1 MSEFEN
7 PAIFWGILVGFFLI
21 CILSVVGAS
30 TTDDARWSEPV
41 EGCDCESC
49 RQNRSRGMVFD
60 LLVRDLGMDSF
71 QGGNNDTVISAV
83 EAGFQI
89 SIRLG
94 GSSFGTVVSLQ
105 IPSSMPEFPEFL
117 MRNRVPVDASAYSG
131 RSHVSGFQGTEVVF
145 GDDRRFAERFSLKVI
160 VRSGDTESESSGE
173 LPEIADVRARFSP
186 ALRARLVENAD
197 FQRWW
202 VIGARGRRLEAHFSK
217 EWQMT
222 AESYRGFLS
231 EAAWMLISIAQRIE
245 ISRSAL
251 LSWKGSPQWRAGDL
265 VAGLL
270 LGNEYDEKAVAARR
284 PDLLLQE
291 DLVKSG
297 LNGAEL
303 FSDERFIRTGR
314 ELGYLFDGD
323 DQCIHLEKNG
333 ISMRVSLRKVRLSS
347 YASAIA
353 PEAENVHLV
362 TVLTVLLPAA
372 RKRFQPFRLGARRL
386 IAIDSTFASP
396 SGRGEVWDRF
406 FAGYSL
412 THLGADVSEDFEG
425 TTMEALFNQ
434 GVCSYFIRS
443 DVIRADWVVEGYP
456 SLLEIHQSRLVEFEA
471 GALRRFINDAAA
483 VAMVL
488 LSSGRVLPDPR
499 VEVNVSEDSSE
510 DEPVEVENDAPR
522 SGRVGLKSML
532 SNSAED
538 VSSSGMSFA
547 TFEEKLA
554 RQFPVRME
562 LLRAGLSPAEQKK
575 HLLELYEEYER
586 TGNIPEL

>member
-1 MSEFEN
+1 MSDFEN
-7 PAIFWGILVGFFLI
+7 PAIFWGILVGFLI
-21 CILSVVGAS
+21 SILPFVGAS
-30 TTDDARWSEPV
+30 TTDDARSSEPV

-60 LLVRDLGMDSF
+60 LLLRDLGMDSF

-117 MRNRVPVDASAYSG
+117 MRRRRRGNGLRQSTDFVGA
-131 RSHVSGFQGTEVVF
+131 EVMF
-145 GDDRRFAERFSLKVI
+145 EDDQRFAKTCSLKV
-160 VRSGDTESESSGE
+160 VVKNSAPESGSSGE
-173 LPEIADVRARFSP
+173 PQEVSDVRARFSP

-217 EWQMT
+217 EWEMT
-222 AESYRGFLS
+222 VESYRGFLS

-270 LGNEYDEKAVAARR
+270 LGNGYDEKAVAARR

-425 TTMEALFNQ
+425 TSMEALFNQ